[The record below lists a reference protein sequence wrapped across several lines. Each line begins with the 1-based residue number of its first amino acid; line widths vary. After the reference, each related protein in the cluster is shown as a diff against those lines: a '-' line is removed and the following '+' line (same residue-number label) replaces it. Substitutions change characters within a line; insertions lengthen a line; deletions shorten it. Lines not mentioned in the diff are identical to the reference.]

1 MLWTIE
7 FLPRCGHHV
16 FLSHS
21 AEDRETLAFP
31 LFRFLTGRGIRVW
44 LDRHDYP
51 YGRTSRA
58 ALRDAIVGCR
68 HVVFLVTDAMLNSA
82 RGWCVQELAWAELL
96 QDNLLH
102 EGAPH
107 LVNCLLPLYFVPQD
121 DARLPRTVWQ
131 AERDRGAFAPT
142 DADRIAW
149 AAEQILAFLKR
160 EEARAFE
167 LRKYARTKKTFR
179 DRLKS
184 LSGLT
189 ERVTNFDPH
198 RMPRMTPP
206 STG

>member
-21 AEDRETLAFP
+21 AEDRDTLAFP
-31 LFRFLTGRGIRVW
+31 LYESLTKRGIRVW

-68 HVVFLVTDAMLNSA
+68 HVVFLVTDALLNSA
-82 RGWCVQELAWAELL
+82 HGWCVQELAWAELL

-107 LVNCLLPLYFVPQD
+107 LVNCLLPLYFVAQD
-121 DARLPRTVWQ
+121 DARLPRSVWQ
-131 AERDRGAFAPT
+131 VERDRGPFAPT
-142 DADRIAW
+142 GSEPVAW
-149 AAEQILAFLKR
+149 ATEQTVAFLKR
-160 EEARAFE
+160 EETRAFE
-167 LRKYARTKKTFR
+167 FRKFARAKKEFR

-184 LSGLT
+184 LAGLV

-198 RMPRMTPP
+198 RMPRTQ
-206 STG
+206 GQGHG